1 MIGIS
6 FSSRLARASRA
17 DTSAAVARTRE
28 ALPLCTRRASVRMAS
43 RGRRSVVVNCTTM
56 WPSRLPSFLKVTAI
70 RVPDP
75 GSDPNRLR
83 SAAPYLV
90 LVGLA
95 LLAPLWADLHWRT
108 TFDSDEAVIG
118 LMAARAGQGHPALY
132 FWGQQYLGG
141 LDALLSAPLVV
152 LAGDQVPALRVV

>member
-1 MIGIS
+1 MIGIA

-28 ALPLCTRRASVRMAS
+28 ALPSCTRHASISVAS
-43 RGRRSVVVNCTTM
+43 LCRRFVVVNCTTM
-56 WPSRLPSFLKVTAI
+56 WASRPPSFLKVTASW
-70 RVPDP
+70 VPDP
-75 GSDPNRLR
+75 ASHPNRLR

-95 LLAPLWADLHWRT
+95 LLAPLWADLHWHA

-141 LDALLSAPLVV
+141 LD
-152 LAGDQVPALRVV
+152 